1 MIKDIEGTNIF
12 IHAKGDQIFC
22 VTKSKSLFHSLVFGG
37 PTTGV
42 SRKCHGNMCS
52 SVCWNFGRGPQ
63 DTTDDVSD
71 TRTHTKW
78 WNFQLEK
85 NELGE
90 ETYPTNQTYPTYRT
104 WRSSE
109 SHRLNSANFGDRW
122 SFPWGFGGRI
132 YFLLGRKKT
141 TVYFQELRWIHN
153 GVHHKDLVAWENKP

>member
-12 IHAKGDQIFC
+12 IHAKGDQFFF
-22 VTKSKSLFHSLVFGG
+22 VTKSKPLFHSLVFGG

-85 NELGE
+85 MGWGKIHIRQNKHIRHIAPGE
-90 ETYPTNQTYPTYRT
+90 VRKVIDSIVPI
-104 WRSSE
+104 
-109 SHRLNSANFGDRW
+109 GDRW
-122 SFPWGFGGRI
+122 SFPWGFGGNF

-141 TVYFQELRWIHN
+141 IVYFQELRWIN
-153 GVHHKDLVAWENKP
+153 NC